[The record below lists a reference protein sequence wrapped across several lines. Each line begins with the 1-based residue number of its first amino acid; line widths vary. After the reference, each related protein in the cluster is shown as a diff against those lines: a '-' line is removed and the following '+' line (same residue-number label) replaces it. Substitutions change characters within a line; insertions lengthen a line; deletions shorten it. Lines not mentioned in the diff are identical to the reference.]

1 VGKEN
6 ADTLKI
12 ETERLENCQIALTIE
27 VDEERARQALRNVA
41 RRISLR
47 AKIPGFRPG
56 KAPYHVVARMFG
68 KDALYQEV
76 LDELGEA
83 VYEEALEEA
92 GIEPFGQAQI
102 SDYETNPLVLKMI
115 VPLAPVV
122 ELGDYRQIRLDPEE
136 TTAGEEEINEALKR
150 IQEQNTFWE
159 PVQRPA
165 QWGDMAIADIEG
177 TVKGETVIGNKGREL
192 ILEADSPYPLPG
204 FGDQLLGMT
213 VNEQREFTLTY
224 SEEFENDHL
233 AGQPA
238 HFTVHL
244 RDLKEKVTPDIDD
257 DLARTVGS
265 YETLE
270 DLKAELRRELQARA
284 EQEFPHRALTALI
297 ERSKIEFPPTMLEKG
312 IDDWLKELDQSLRQQ
327 NFNLENYLR
336 MRKLTEEEFRQEVSP
351 EVEER
356 LKRSLALGK
365 LAELEGLDIESD
377 EAAKNALERLAA
389 IARGELEDEPSP
401 EESPSE
407 KESESTEQQIVENES
422 ERGGK
427 KPGF

>member
-1 VGKEN
+1 
-6 ADTLKI
+6 LKV
-12 ETERLENCQIALTIE
+12 ETERLENCQMALTIE
-27 VDEERARQALRNVA
+27 VDEKRARQALRNVA
-41 RRISLR
+41 RRISQR
-47 AKIPGFRPG
+47 ANIPGFRPG
-56 KAPYHVVARMFG
+56 KAPYNVVARMFG

-83 VYEEALEEA
+83 VYKEALEEA

-102 SDYETNPLVLKMI
+102 TDYETDPLVLKMI

-122 ELGDYRQIRLDPEE
+122 ELGDYRRMRLEPEE
-136 TTAGEEEINEALKR
+136 ATAGEEKINEALRR

-159 PVQRPA
+159 PVKRSA

-177 TVKGETVIGNKGREL
+177 TAKGETVVENERREL
-192 ILEADSPYPLPG
+192 RLNADSPQPLPG
-204 FGDQLLGMT
+204 FNEKILGMT

-224 SEEFENDHL
+224 PENFENDYL

-244 RDLKEKVTPDIDD
+244 QDLKEKVMPDIDD

-270 DLKAELRRELQARA
+270 DLKAELRRELQAKA
-284 EQEFPHRALTALI
+284 EQEFPNRALTALI
-297 ERSKIEFPPTMLEKG
+297 ERSEIEFPPMMLEKG
-312 IDDWLKELDQSLRQQ
+312 IDDWLKELDLSLRQQ
-327 NFNLENYLR
+327 NFNLENYLK

-351 EVEER
+351 QVGER

-365 LAELEGLDIESD
+365 LAELEGLDIESN
-377 EAAKNALERLAA
+377 EVAGKALERLAA
-389 IARGELEDEPSP
+389 IARGELEDEPSSEKP
-401 EESPSE
+401 PSSEEDTENTDQQVVE
-407 KESESTEQQIVENES
+407 KESERS
-422 ERGGK
+422 EIE
-427 KPGF
+427 